1 MQNNFN
7 FVRFLQT
14 NRRHIIFMKFLISH
28 QGFIAY
34 SLLFCLAFTVG
45 IENPVSAQGNI
56 SLENLGQVRV
66 DQLTDAQIQSFIT
79 RMKSTGMSQQQLE
92 QIASARGMPASEISK
107 LRRRIFALSPDLE
120 GGSISRGRNEFFE
133 EREFNDL
140 GDQRMF
146 LDTAGSKKLKV
157 FGLDIFDNS
166 KLTFEPSLNLPTPKD
181 YIVGPSD
188 ELVIDIW
195 GSSEQTYQI
204 EVSPEG
210 FIFIPNLGPIN
221 VSGFAMDVLSK
232 RIINRLTKIYAGLE
246 SRNGRPA
253 NTYAQVTLGNLRS
266 IKVHVVG
273 QVNNPATFT
282 LSSLS
287 TLFNALYYAGGP
299 TESGSLRE
307 IDLVRD
313 GVKVATLDTYSYLR
327 GDRSQSLRLQD
338 QDVVI
343 VKPYLNR
350 ITLDGEIKQPAIY
363 EARDEEDLLDVIAFA
378 GGFTENAYSNFLTIK
393 RNTGRDKAVVTVRN
407 DDFEG
412 FAMQGGDQILVESVS
427 ERFSNRVQIMGAV
440 HRPGDFELVEGLTV
454 SQLIG
459 QADGLTGEAFT
470 GRGVIVRT
478 EDNYTLSSI
487 EFHVG
492 DILSGTSPDIALK
505 NEDVVHIKSIFDLR
519 EEYLVTIQGEVKFP
533 GEYDYVAGM
542 TVEDLILIADGL
554 RESASRSSIE
564 VARRIKSSTSD
575 ELSATAEVYNFTISD
590 DLSLSADA
598 STFELNPFDLVIIRK
613 DPAYEEQLLVQVE
626 GEVIFPGKYT
636 LAKKNERISDI
647 LVRAGGLTK
656 FSYTKGATLIRRT
669 EFYLNE
675 NKSSEVEQ
683 EAVNEELNDLLGG
696 IGLDITS
703 EPEPTSDNPDEIR
716 RQRLKELSRRALNTE
731 LEFKTHEFI
740 GIDLDKI
747 IRNPGSKYD
756 VILREGDIFS
766 IPRQL
771 QTVRLRGELLYPI
784 TTRHDE
790 TYSFKDYISQAG
802 GFSLRA
808 RKGKSYVVYAN
819 GTAQKTASFLWF
831 KNYPNIEPGAEIF
844 IPQRR
849 ERRRLTAGEIAG
861 IATSFVTLALLVD
874 TFVDRT
880 GN

>member
-1 MQNNFN
+1 MKIYSREKSL
-7 FVRFLQT
+7 VA
-14 NRRHIIFMKFLISH
+14 IILLVILTVLNS
-28 QGFIAY
+28 IDNPIY
-34 SLLFCLAFTVG
+34 S
-45 IENPVSAQGNI
+45 QGNI

-66 DQLTDAQIQSFIT
+66 DELTDAQVQSFIT

-92 QIASARGMPASEISK
+92 QIASARGMPSSEISK
-107 LRRRIFALSPDLE
+107 LRRRISALSPELE
-120 GGSISRGRNEFFE
+120 GSSVARGRNEFFE
-133 EREFNDL
+133 DRELDNLNDQL
-140 GDQRMF
+140 LF
-146 LDTAGSKKLKV
+146 LDTANSKRLKI
-157 FGLDIFDNS
+157 FGIELFDNS

-221 VSGFAMDVLSK
+221 VSGFTINDLSK
-232 RIINRLTKIYAGLE
+232 RIINRLTKIYAGLIA
-246 SRNGRPA
+246 RNGRPA

-299 TESGSLRE
+299 TKSGSLRE

-313 GVKVATLDTYSYLR
+313 GVSVATLDTYQYLR

-350 ITLDGEIKQPAIY
+350 ISLDGEIKQPAIY
-363 EARDEEDLLDVIAFA
+363 ETKADENLGDLIAFA

-393 RNTGRDKAVVTVRN
+393 RNTGRDKAVVTIKSEEFDSFDLR
-407 DDFEG
+407 
-412 FAMQGGDQILVESVS
+412 GGDQIFVEPVS
-427 ERFSNRVQIMGAV
+427 NRYSNRVQIQGAV
-440 HRPGDFELVEGLTV
+440 HRPGDFELTDGLTV
-454 SQLIG
+454 SELIK
-459 QADGLTGEAFT
+459 QADGLTGEAFR

-487 EFHVG
+487 EFQVQ
-492 DILSGTSPDIALK
+492 DILSGSGPDVTLK

-519 EEYLVTIQGEVKFP
+519 EEYIVKIDGEVKFP
-533 GEYDYVAGM
+533 GEYAYVSGM

-554 RESASRSSIE
+554 KESASKSSVE
-564 VARRIKSSTSD
+564 VARRIKSTSLND
-575 ELSATAEVYNFTISD
+575 LSSTAEVYNFSISS
-590 DLSLSADA
+590 DLSLSEEA
-598 STFELNPFDLVIIRK
+598 STFQLQPFDLVIIRK
-613 DPAYEEQLLVQVE
+613 DPAYEVQLLIEIE
-626 GEVIFPGKYT
+626 GEVIYPGKYT

-647 LVRAGGLTK
+647 LLRAGGLTN

-669 EFYLNE
+669 EFY
-675 NKSSEVEQ
+675 
-683 EAVNEELNDLLGG
+683 VNEEVQLKNDQDETNDQIDQLLGG
-696 IGLDITS
+696 FGIGLTNES
-703 EPEPTSDNPDEIR
+703 TNENEPSTDDPDEIR
-716 RQRLKELSRRALNTE
+716 RQRLQELSRRALNTD

-747 IRNPGSKYD
+747 IKNPESKYD
-756 VILREGDIFS
+756 IILREGDILS

-790 TYSFKDYISQAG
+790 TFTFKDYVSQAG
-802 GFSLRA
+802 GFSLKA

-844 IPQRR
+844 VPQKRQKR
-849 ERRRLTAGEIAG
+849 PLSAGEIVG
-861 IATSFVTLALLVD
+861 LATSFVTFGLLLE
-874 TFVDRT
+874 TSLNR
-880 GN
+880 